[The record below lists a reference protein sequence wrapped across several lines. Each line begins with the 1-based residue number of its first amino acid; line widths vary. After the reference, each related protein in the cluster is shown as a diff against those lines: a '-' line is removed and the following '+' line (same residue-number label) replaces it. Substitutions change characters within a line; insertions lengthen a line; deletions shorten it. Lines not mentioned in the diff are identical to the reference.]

1 MSHLLEHRDTY
12 GQAQFCSQGHQG
24 SSDLP
29 YQLSFCEQFLA
40 YTESASSE
48 FSMKSQCLGSLQGR
62 LGKVKFVRTSL
73 DGKN

>member
-1 MSHLLEHRDTY
+1 MSHLLEHIDTY